1 MTISL
6 TPEVEKALEDEAQS
20 LGVAPE
26 ELALELLEQGL
37 ARREV
42 PCPEGPRN
50 LADYLEEYIGAID
63 SGECVPGGART
74 SEATGR
80 KIAAG
85 ILAKH
90 RRLRR

>member
-6 TPEVEKALEDEAQS
+6 TPEAEKALEDEAQS
-20 LGVAPE
+20 LGAAPE

-50 LADYLEEYIGAID
+50 LTDYSRG
-63 SGECVPGGART
+63 V
-74 SEATGR
+74 
-80 KIAAG
+80 
-85 ILAKH
+85 H
-90 RRLRR
+90 RGD